1 MSCGENTKSTNAS
14 TSISD
19 TNAMKISLPN
29 KKLFQDSINGKLTDL
44 YILKNKNGMTAAIT
58 NYGGRLVGLW
68 VPDKS
73 GRLIDVVVGLG
84 SVQDYIKSTE
94 PYFGATIGRYGNRIA
109 KGKFS
114 IRWQRVYIVYQQW
127 PKLITR
133 R

>member
-1 MSCGENTKSTNAS
+1 MKRQFIILFTAVYFLSCGENTKSTNAS

-73 GRLIDVVVGLG
+73 GRLTDVVVGLG
-84 SVQDYIKSTE
+84 SVQEYIKSTE
-94 PYFGATIGRYGNRIA
+94 PYLEPLLAVMAT
-109 KGKFS
+109 
-114 IRWQRVYIVYQQW
+114 V
-127 PKLITR
+127 
-133 R
+133 